1 MIVNNF
7 NLLKSKNQKNRNISL
22 IIGFLLFSL
31 GIFDFSLNNFQDK
44 NITFFLPVPISFFS
58 PLIFSV
64 IGLHFIRIEFSG
76 IKILDKLNKN
86 INTSNFNAVLS
97 TSIILLVIFA
107 LPPLLNWFIFDAN
120 ITGDTKEAC
129 TGGGACWVYIKVWL
143 NRFMYG
149 MYPNAEQWRINIT
162 FIAVLAFMAVGFFVP
177 SKLRNYLSFYYTILL
192 PIISFI
198 LIYYIIS
205 GGSFGL
211 VWVETGAWGG
221 LSLTF
226 MVSFFSLIFCFPLGM
241 MLALG
246 RRSNLPVVKYSS
258 LSFIEFWRGVPLI
271 TVLFMSAVM
280 FPMFLPEGTYIDKLI
295 RVVVAITLFEAAY
308 TAEVIRGGLQALPRG
323 QYDAAKSLGMGY
335 WRMHI
340 FVILP
345 QALKLVIPGIA
356 NTFLALIKDTPLI
369 FVVGLLEVVGML
381 NLAKTNP
388 KWLGFSMEGYVFAG
402 IIFWI
407 ICYSMSKYS
416 QKLELKYKTDR

>member
-1 MIVNNF
+1 MTNI
-7 NLLKSKNQKNRNISL
+7 NLLKPDNKNL
-22 IIGFLLFSL
+22 PLFLTLGGLFFAF
-31 GIFDFSLNNFQDK
+31 GIFDFYLNNFLNI
-44 NITFFLPVPISFFS
+44 NITSFLPRLINFFI
-58 PLIFSV
+58 PLIFAV

-76 IKILDKLNKN
+76 IKILDSLNKN
-86 INTSNFNAVLS
+86 INPSNFNAVLS
-97 TSIILLVIFA
+97 LCIIFLIIFA

-120 ITGDTKEAC
+120 IAGDTKEAC
-129 TGGGACWVYIKVWL
+129 TGGGACWVYIKVWF

-149 MYPNAEQWRINIT
+149 MYPNAEQWRINVT
-162 FIAVLAFMAVGFFVP
+162 FIAVLGFMAAGFFTP
-177 SKLRNYLSFYYTILL
+177 AKFRNYLSLYYTLIL

-198 LIYYIIS
+198 LIYYLIS

-211 VWVETGAWGG
+211 EWVETGAWGG

-226 MVSFFSLIFCFPLGM
+226 IVAFFSLIFCFPIGM

-246 RRSNLPVVKYSS
+246 RRSDLPIVKYSS

-280 FPMFLPEGTYIDKLI
+280 FPMFLPDGTYVDKLI

-335 WRMHI
+335 WRMHV

-369 FVVGLLEVVGML
+369 FVVGLLELVGML

>member
-1 MIVNNF
+1 MTINHMDF
-7 NLLKSKNQKNRNISL
+7 FKPKHQKNRNIYL
-22 IIGFLLFSL
+22 IIGILLFSL
-31 GIFDFSLNNFQDK
+31 GILDFSLNNFQDK
-44 NITFFLPVPISFFS
+44 NITFFLPGPISFFS

-64 IGLHFIRIEFSG
+64 IGLSFIRIEFSG

-120 ITGDTKEAC
+120 IVGDTKEAC
-129 TGGGACWVYIKVWL
+129 TGGGACWVYIKVWF

-162 FIAVLAFMAVGFFVP
+162 FIAVLGFMAVGFFVP

-335 WRMHI
+335 WKMHI

-407 ICYSMSKYS
+407 ICFSMSKYS